1 MHCQLGNTDIHCA
14 DAEFGGSDRSD
25 RRTATHVAANRNG
38 LHWYIGFTAQR
49 SKHSRCLAVS
59 CIALIGI
66 EFNHRP
72 GVEPGAVLLIMFI
85 VRQLLLLEQ
94 VVWLP

>member
-59 CIALIGI
+59 RIALIGVDL
-66 EFNHRP
+66 NDRTTVKVRSMP
-72 GVEPGAVLLIMFI
+72 RIMF
-85 VRQLLLLEQ
+85 VRVIGVDCMG
-94 VVWLP
+94 VVD